1 LGFVDDGFAE
11 RRMEALR
18 STAMNQSL
26 FQGELVRLGAA
37 DAKRD
42 AEMIAKESRNAEYL
56 RLLDSD
62 PAVPVSAKALEA
74 ELEEDLEERDSITFV
89 VYTLDGDKAIG
100 FVGLNGISWNNR
112 DAWVGIGIWDAEYR
126 GKGYGTDAMRLALRY
141 AFTELNLHRVTLG
154 VFEYNPRAQRSY
166 QKAGFTLEGR
176 VRQELNRNGQRWDG
190 LYMGILREEWEKKR
204 NT

>member
-1 LGFVDDGFAE
+1 
-11 RRMEALR
+11 M
-18 STAMNQSL
+18 AMNHSL

-42 AEMIAKESRNAEYL
+42 AEYIAKASREAEYS

-62 PAVPVSAKALEA
+62 PAVPTSVKALEA
-74 ELEEDLEERDSITFV
+74 ELEEELEEQDSITFV
-89 VYTLDGDKAIG
+89 IYTLDGDKAIG
-100 FVGLNGISWNNR
+100 FIGLNAISWNNR
-112 DAWVGIGIWDAEYR
+112 DSWVGIGIWDPEYR
-126 GKGYGTDAMRLALRY
+126 GKGYGTDAMRLVLRY

-190 LYMGILREEWEKKR
+190 LYMGILRQEWEEKQDA
-204 NT
+204 

>member
-1 LGFVDDGFAE
+1 
-11 RRMEALR
+11 
-18 STAMNQSL
+18 MNESL

-42 AEMIAKESRNAEYL
+42 AELIAKGSRDAEYS

-62 PAVPVSAKALEA
+62 PARPLAVKALEA
-74 ELEEDLEERDSITFV
+74 ELEEGLEETDSVTFV
-89 VYTLDGDKAIG
+89 VYTLDGDKSIG
-100 FVGLNGISWNNR
+100 FVSLNAISWNNR
-112 DAWVGIGIWDAEYR
+112 DAWVGIGIWDTEYR
-126 GKGYGTDAMRLALRY
+126 GKGYGTDAMRLVLRY

-190 LYMGILREEWEKKR
+190 LYMGILHEEWREKQR
-204 NT
+204 

>member
-1 LGFVDDGFAE
+1 MD
-11 RRMEALR
+11 
-18 STAMNQSL
+18 TSL

-42 AEMIAKESRNAEYL
+42 AELIAKASRDAEFS

-74 ELEEDLEERDSITFV
+74 EMEEDLEERDSITFV
-89 VYTLDGDKAIG
+89 VHTLDGDKAIG
-100 FVGLNGISWNNR
+100 FVSLNAISWNNR
-112 DAWVGIGIWDAEYR
+112 DAWVGIGLWDADYR
-126 GKGYGTDAMRLALRY
+126 GKGYGTDAMRLVLRY

-190 LYMGILREEWEKKR
+190 LLARGVAGKAALSVERGA
-204 NT
+204 

>member
-1 LGFVDDGFAE
+1 
-11 RRMEALR
+11 M
-18 STAMNQSL
+18 AMNNSL
-26 FQGELVRLGAA
+26 FLGELVRLGAA

-42 AEMIAKESRNAEYL
+42 AELIAKGSRDAEYS

-62 PAVPVSAKALEA
+62 PARPVAAKVLEA
-74 ELEEDLEERDSITFV
+74 ELEEELEEKDSITFV

-100 FVGLNGISWNNR
+100 FVGLGGISWNNG
-112 DAWVGIGIWDAEYR
+112 DAWVGIGIWDPEYR
-126 GKGYGTDAMRLALRY
+126 GKGYGTDAMRLMLRY

-190 LYMGILREEWEKKR
+190 LYMGILREEWDKKR
-204 NT
+204 ET